1 VSRRARWLV
10 GLAFAVLVVLLA
22 GGTAVGFYAELAW
35 FGSLGYEDR
44 FWKLELAQV
53 ASWLLLFLGAAG
65 AVGWALR
72 YVVHS
77 AGPVQVRRQLGDLEI
92 AEALPDSWVSL
103 ATGGAAVF
111 AGLLV
116 AGPFAEPLARQTLF
130 ALEATPWGSPEPIL
144 DRDPRFYVFHLP
156 LLRTVWS
163 ALVAVVTW
171 VGLGLGAV
179 LLLTG
184 RIRATEQGVV
194 VDEFAR
200 RQAVYLGV
208 AALLLASAHFG
219 LSMFEL
225 VGGGPVGYAEVHGE
239 IPARRLMAIL
249 TLLAA
254 GALLYGRYTASW
266 RPALTAL
273 AVAGVA
279 WPVGTMVYPETIQ
292 RFRVEPNELE
302 LERPYIGMQVEA
314 TRSAFGLDEI
324 RRVAYDV
331 TDSAPSAEKIR
342 RHTSGLPLWDE
353 RPLKATYDQLQGLVA
368 FHEFPG
374 IDPDRY
380 GQGDDQQQVAIGIR
394 EFAPSRLAASA
405 RTWQNLHLRYTHGQG
420 WVVTAVDRATEGGE
434 PHYYVRD
441 LPPRMS
447 ADAPAG
453 LELTEPKVYFGE
465 LTSQYVMMPPDS
477 FPDEGRPTG
486 VDLDN
491 VVERAVMA
499 WALESKNLLLRNP
512 GRGTPLL
519 MWRRQVVE
527 RVRSL
532 VPFLLVDSDV
542 YPVVHEGR
550 IVWIVELLAGSR
562 RYPLSERT
570 DAGGTSANYL
580 RSVGKAVVDG
590 VTGEVDLYTVDPDE
604 PLLATYRRTF
614 PDLFRPLDEMPPG
627 LRSHLRYPRSL
638 FRAQSRVLEAYHLTE
653 PEEFYQRQG
662 LWSLGQ
668 EVYDQR
674 AVPVEPYFLLMPFPG
689 RSDTARAGAGLRERP
704 PGSAE
709 QEFVLTTPFT
719 PHNRDNLSS
728 FLMARNDGEHYGEL
742 WLFELSGQRQ
752 VFGPRQVEVQIDQ
765 DPVISQQL
773 SLWQQL
779 GSRAIRGHL
788 LLVPVDGYLVYV
800 EPLFLVAEDREGAA
814 PGLKR
819 VIAAAGDRVAM
830 GLTLDDALERLLGER
845 PRAAPMEADGDVSAV
860 DTAAGAEAGTDGDA
874 GQTRTLQRVRELLRQ
889 ADRAL
894 QEGNLARFGEIWQE
908 IRRTAGPGGGPS
920 VPGDTVGP
928 DG

>member
-1 VSRRARWLV
+1 MSARARWLI
-10 GLAFAVLVVLLA
+10 GLGVAALVVLLV
-22 GGTAVGFYAELAW
+22 GGTLTGFYADLAW

-53 ASWLLLFLGAAG
+53 GAWLVLFLATAG

-72 YVVHS
+72 S
-77 AGPVQVRRQLGDLEI
+77 ILRRGGPVQVRRRLGDLEI
-92 AEALPDSWVSL
+92 AEALPDSWVLL

-116 AGPFAEPLARQTLF
+116 AGPFAGPLARLSLF

-144 DRDPRFYVFHLP
+144 DRDPRFYVFYLP
-156 LLRTVWS
+156 LLRTLWS
-163 ALVAVVTW
+163 AAVAVVTW
-171 VGLGLGAV
+171 VGLGLGTV
-179 LLLTG
+179 LLVTG
-184 RIRATEQGVV
+184 RIRATEQGLV

-200 RQAVYLGV
+200 RQLVYLGI
-208 AALLLASAHFG
+208 AALVLASGHFA
-219 LSMFEL
+219 LSMFEM

-249 TLLAA
+249 TLVAA
-254 GALLYGRYTASW
+254 GALAYGRTTGSW
-266 RPALTAL
+266 RPALTSL
-273 AVAGVA
+273 AVAAVA
-279 WPVGTMVYPETIQ
+279 WPVATLVYPEMIQ

-302 LERPYIGMQVEA
+302 LERPYIDAQVEA
-314 TRSAFGLDEI
+314 TREAFALDEI

-331 TDSAPSAEKIR
+331 TDQAPSADKIR
-342 RHTSGLPLWDE
+342 RHTSSLPLWDE

-368 FHEFPG
+368 FHEFPE
-374 IDPDRY
+374 IDADRY
-380 GQGDDQQQVAIGIR
+380 GEGEGQEQVAVGVR

-434 PHYYVRD
+434 PKYYVRN
-441 LPPRMS
+441 LPPEVTP
-447 ADAPAG
+447 DAPSG
-453 LELTEPKVYFGE
+453 LAVTEPKVYFGE
-465 LTSQYVMMPPDS
+465 LTTQYVMMPPDS
-477 FPDEGRPTG
+477 FPATGKPTG
-486 VDLDN
+486 MDLDN
-491 VVERAVMA
+491 VLERAVMA
-499 WALESKNLLLRNP
+499 WALDSKNLLLRNP
-512 GRGTPLL
+512 GSGTPLL
-519 MWRRQVVE
+519 MWRREVVQ

-550 IVWIVELLAGSR
+550 IVWVVELLAGSR
-562 RYPLSERT
+562 RYPLSEPT
-570 DAGGTSANYL
+570 DAGGTSVNYL

-590 VTGEVDLYTVDPDE
+590 VTGEVDLYTMAPEE

-614 PDLFRPLDEMPPG
+614 PDLFRPLEEMPDG
-627 LRSHLRYPRSL
+627 LKGHLRYPRSL

-653 PEEFYQRQG
+653 PDEFYQRQD
-662 LWSLGQ
+662 LWSLGR
-668 EVYDQR
+668 EVYDQSP
-674 AVPVEPYFLLMPFPG
+674 VPVEPYFLLMPFPG
-689 RSDTARAGAGLRERP
+689 RGDTARAGAGMRERDA
-704 PGSAE
+704 GAAS
-709 QEFVLTTPFT
+709 QEFLLTVPFT
-719 PHNRDNLSS
+719 PHNRDNLAS

-773 SLWQQL
+773 SLWQQR

-788 LLVPVDGYLVYV
+788 LLVPVEGYLVYV

-830 GLTLDDALERLLGER
+830 GVTLDDALERLLGER
-845 PRAAPMEADGDVSAV
+845 PRAAPMEEDGQGTPPA
-860 DTAAGAEAGTDGDA
+860 DTATAAAGGEPA
-874 GQTRTLQRVRELLRQ
+874 TLQRVRELLRQ

-894 QEGNLARFGEIWQE
+894 QEGDLARFGEIWQTL
-908 IRRTAGPGGGPS
+908 RRTAGTGGSAALPDTLPGG
-920 VPGDTVGP
+920 
-928 DG
+928 